1 MNNLPPLPSA
11 IAEYGDTVRT
21 KFVRACLLAI
31 LASDRHNDGIRRG
44 HRLAIAS
51 GILINQIQMVLQ
63 KHAPPFSGP
72 VANVEQL
79 VYRYATDMMLVG
91 PRHGESDE

>member
-1 MNNLPPLPSA
+1 MNTLPLLPAA
-11 IAEYGDTVRT
+11 IAEYGVSVRT
-21 KFVRACLLAI
+21 MFTRACLLAI

-51 GILINQIQMVLQ
+51 GILINKIQMVLN

-72 VANVEQL
+72 VPNVEQL
-79 VYRYATDMMLVG
+79 VYRYATDMINSG
-91 PRHGESDE
+91 PRHGESND